1 MKNKEEIAKFVDYT
15 LNLYGN
21 WDRRVD
27 FYSEFD
33 EDAGEYGEF
42 YDVPLFTDNEDY
54 NEEKLRR
61 LSIFFGMTKEE
72 ILERNE
78 AAANRYFE
86 KYPFFRL
93 YRWCWEHW
101 QWSKDYKGEKPTPTE
116 FLLLAIFD
124 DNPNGITEPE
134 KRYRI
139 SDIRK
144 RLNATLKECDKV
156 MPGVYHKNAKITDLK
171 VSTEV
176 FFSFPQCGDMI
187 RSFLQ
192 MVKRLE
198 ELFFK
203 AIHSDL
209 QQDEINEL
217 NFLASWLEAGD
228 VTAPNNGLV
237 TYDNIC
243 VYRPVYLEEN
253 LNDFFSYVKIRRQYH
268 DNAFIPWRCKEF
280 FDDMELAQKF
290 VNVLPDVRPQIREF
304 AKDVMNFTCDFVW
317 SDAGPVMLS
326 DEEEWVW
333 EQEPDYIPPEERI
346 REHTRVYV
354 EKNAD
359 EIAGWEPYLQRVNKA
374 ASPAKMGGLAYPK
387 RELNLHDDSLNLK
400 RIAARVSA
408 RHSQGWKLQPRGW
421 TQ

>member
-1 MKNKEEIAKFVDYT
+1 MQNKEEIAKFVDYV

-21 WDRRVD
+21 WDKRDD

-42 YDVPLFTDNEDY
+42 YDVPLFTDDEDY

-61 LSIFFGMTKEE
+61 LSIFFGLTKEE
-72 ILERNE
+72 ILERDE

-86 KYPFFRL
+86 KYPFFQL
-93 YRWCWEHW
+93 YRWCWELW
-101 QWSKDYKGEKPTPTE
+101 QWSKDYKGKKPTPE
-116 FLLLAIFD
+116 ENLMFAIFG
-124 DNPNGITEPE
+124 GIPGYAKPE

-144 RLNATLKECDKV
+144 RLIATLKECDKV
-156 MPGVYHKNAKITDLK
+156 MPGVYHKNAKITNLN

-176 FFSFPQCGDMI
+176 FFSFPLCGDMI

-192 MVKRLE
+192 MVERLK

-203 AIHSDL
+203 AVHSDL

-217 NFLASWLEAGD
+217 NFLASWLDAVD
-228 VTAPNNGLV
+228 VVTPSSNI

-243 VYRPVYLEEN
+243 VYRSVYLEEN
-253 LNDFFSYVKIRRQYH
+253 LNDFFSYVKIKRQYR
-268 DNAFIPWRCKEF
+268 DIAFVPWRCKEF
-280 FDDMELAQKF
+280 FDDMELAQEF

-304 AKDVMNFTCDFVW
+304 ATDVTNYTCIFVW
-317 SDAGPVMLS
+317 SDAGSVMFPE
-326 DEEEWVW
+326 DEDENCQDEW
-333 EQEPDYIPPEERI
+333 DYIPMEERA

-354 EKNAD
+354 EKTGE
-359 EIAGWEPYLQRVNKA
+359 EIAGWEPYVQRVNAA
-374 ASPAKMGGLAYPK
+374 ASPAKMGGLSYPK
-387 RELNLHDDSLNLK
+387 RELDLHDQTLGFK
-400 RIAARVSA
+400 RMTVRVEA
-408 RHSQGWKLQPRGW
+408 RHSQWWKLQPQGW
-421 TQ
+421 TK